1 MAHRPRLGPCALR
14 SPGGDALMSKLATH
28 GGTPVRTTPFPS
40 VGDASGRTVGP
51 EEEALVREVL
61 SSGRLNRGA
70 GPKVAELESCFA
82 EYMGV
87 PHCVASTSGTAAIH
101 VALGAVN
108 PEPGDEII
116 TGPVTDM
123 GTVIPILLQNAI
135 PVFADLERSR
145 LGLDPADVERRI
157 TDRTR
162 AIIPVH
168 LMGIPTDMAPIVELA
183 RKHGLAVI
191 EDCSQAYGTLYRGK
205 PVGTW
210 GDMGTFSLQQSKHIT
225 CGDGG
230 MTITRDGHLGDRG
243 ALFANKGWPNYGT
256 GGRDYVCFGVNYRMT
271 ELQAAVTLAQVA
283 KLPRIVDRR
292 VELGTSITRALA
304 DLPGLYI
311 PPVAEGD
318 RHTYWYLAILVDQ
331 QALGVT
337 TSVLAEAIAK
347 EGIPCGAHYI
357 GKPIFLYDLLR
368 SKRIYGT
375 SDYPFC
381 LQPADRAVRY
391 EPGETPETERILDD
405 LILVPINENMTD
417 RDRDDIVEG
426 IRKVM
431 AHIEELH
438 G

>member
-1 MAHRPRLGPCALR
+1 MP
-14 SPGGDALMSKLATH
+14 KLAIR

-40 VGDASGRTVGP
+40 VGDASGRTVGA
-51 EEEALVREVL
+51 EEEKLVREVL

-82 EYMGV
+82 SYMGV

-101 VALGAVN
+101 VAVGAVN

-116 TGPVTDM
+116 TGPITDM
-123 GTVIPILLQNAI
+123 GTVIPVLLQNAI

-168 LMGIPTDMAPIVELA
+168 LMGIPTDLEPILALA

-210 GDMGTFSLQQSKHIT
+210 GDLGTFSLQQSKHIT

-230 MTITRDGHLGDRG
+230 MTITSDARLGDRA
-243 ALFANKGWPNYGT
+243 ALFANKGWPNYGH

-271 ELQAAVTLAQVA
+271 ELQAAVALAQVT
-283 KLPRIVDRR
+283 KLPGVVDRR
-292 VELGTSITRALA
+292 VELGISITRALA
-304 DLPGLYI
+304 DLPELYI
-311 PPVAEGD
+311 PPVADGD

-331 QALGVT
+331 RALGVT
-337 TSVLAEAIAK
+337 TSTLADAISR
-347 EGIPCGAHYI
+347 EGVPCGAHYI

-405 LILVPINENMTD
+405 LILVSINERMTD
-417 RDRDDIVEG
+417 RDRDDIIEG

-431 AHIEELH
+431 AHIEELR